1 MMAIAETVLMAVLV
15 FVALCGAVLVGGITA
30 TLLYCIW
37 DILFN

>member
-1 MMAIAETVLMAVLV
+1 MAELVLTLL
-15 FVALCGAVLVGGITA
+15 ALLGAVLVGGITA